1 MFKTLKAEGGV
12 FDLSEIESNFMGH
25 LKLLF
30 YDDIKINSECR
41 DSEVFGL
48 SF

>member
-1 MFKTLKAEGGV
+1 MVETLKAEGGV
-12 FDLSEIESNFMGH
+12 FDLPEIESNFMGH

-41 DSEVFGL
+41 DREVFGL